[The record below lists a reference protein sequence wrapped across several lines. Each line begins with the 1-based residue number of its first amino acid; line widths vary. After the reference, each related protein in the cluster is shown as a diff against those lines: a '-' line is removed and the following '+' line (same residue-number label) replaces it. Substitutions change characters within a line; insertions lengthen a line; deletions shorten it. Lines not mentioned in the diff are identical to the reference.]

1 MTCTVN
7 LIKTRAQFLDALIG
21 CNALTTYAGQI
32 GLCRNQTLFGVDQFQ
47 PRVVAALRETRA
59 PVNFLTDKSGALL
72 RSFLLT
78 RQRVLFRF
86 ALRYLFQDN
95 FAL

>member
-1 MTCTVN
+1 
-7 LIKTRAQFLDALIG
+7 AH
-21 CNALTTYAGQI
+21 
-32 GLCRNQTLFGVDQFQ
+32 
-47 PRVVAALRETRA
+47 
-59 PVNFLTDKSGALL
+59 VNFQTDKSDALL